1 MKRTDRHR
9 PSAIRPEDYQFVACH
24 YIGCKDLDPGEAIM
38 NAENRR
44 MIWEHFDRT
53 VDSLAEYLDL
63 ELKPKSRR
71 RK

>member
-1 MKRTDRHR
+1 MSISRQLNRAIVAAEKKVTRYRIAKDSEISYDVLARFLDRD
-9 PSAIRPEDYQFVACH
+9 SDI
-24 YIGCKDLDPGEAIM
+24 KLS
-38 NAENRR
+38 
-44 MIWEHFDRT
+44 T